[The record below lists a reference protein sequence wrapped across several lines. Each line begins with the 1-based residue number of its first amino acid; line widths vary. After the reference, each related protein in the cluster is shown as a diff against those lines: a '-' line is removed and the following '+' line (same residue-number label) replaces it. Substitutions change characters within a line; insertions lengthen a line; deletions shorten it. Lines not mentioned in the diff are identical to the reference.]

1 MQTTLDL
8 APGLFS
14 TTKVA
19 KCQTVE
25 PPSSRLKPVQSKFTY
40 PAPYILSRK
49 EPPPQPT
56 ALLHRSYTSL
66 LRKSIPAN
74 RNVPP
79 PGRRW
84 TQAQEL
90 MLRTSIL
97 TTRDQCK
104 GVSPF
109 VRSAAPINLTLK
121 PSSPESSRH
130 NPKALNRPTS
140 KVFAHLSLLVSTF
153 SLP

>member
-1 MQTTLDL
+1 MQTTVDL

-19 KCQTVE
+19 KCQTGQP
-25 PPSSRLKPVQSKFTY
+25 PPSRLTRAPHKFTCK
-40 PAPYILSRK
+40 ANYILSRK
-49 EPPPQPT
+49 GPPPQPT

-74 RNVPP
+74 PNVPP
-79 PGRRW
+79 PGKGR

-97 TTRDQCK
+97 TTRGQCK